1 MGDNFKKEL
10 EKAVKMFEKVPD
22 RLKYVLRNSMRGYVK
37 VPRRVGGMKKVIY
50 YEGGAAKFFF
60 YTDKEGE
67 ELKKEMAKMTGV
79 KEILIKGQ
87 GFWPV
92 SNAQHF
98 AAAGLYDED
107 VDESVL
113 KQPAHFNP
121 PFFDIQDV

>member
-1 MGDNFKKEL
+1 MCGFNVGKI
-10 EKAVKMFEKVPD
+10 
-22 RLKYVLRNSMRGYVK
+22 LKQD
-37 VPRRVGGMKKVIY
+37 KKVKKVMY

-113 KQPAHFNP
+113 KQLAHFNP
-121 PFFDIQDV
+121 PFFEIEDV